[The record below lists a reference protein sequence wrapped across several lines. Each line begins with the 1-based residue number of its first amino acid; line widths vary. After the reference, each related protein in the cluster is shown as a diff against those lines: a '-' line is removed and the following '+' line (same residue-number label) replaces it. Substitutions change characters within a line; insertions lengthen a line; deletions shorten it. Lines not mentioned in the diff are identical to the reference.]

1 MTGIDIMG
9 DPHLAKTFVHG
20 VPLHRRG
27 EREAMVWDTFR
38 ANLDAAESDLHVC
51 TGDLFERPIVPY
63 DAILKAADIYRR
75 VASDKPQ
82 TRFVILRGNHD
93 CLVRDLERASAFDL
107 FARLVSDV
115 SNITVVT
122 GTVLI
127 GGYLFV
133 GYDPV
138 TPLADR
144 LTEEHR
150 GARAAFF
157 HAETEGY
164 GTDANVIP
172 YEKLA
177 GLDILK
183 VYNGHEH
190 KARRFTRHGVD
201 VSVVG
206 SLQPFAHGEESN
218 DALYVTLTL
227 AQLETAG
234 DLTHKCVRVLLEPG
248 ETLDQEIDCLQ
259 LTIKRQADTEAEI
272 SEVTLGE
279 FDIDALFKQAF
290 AEAHV
295 SEALTDQMLQRF
307 HERRLAGEV

>member
-1 MTGIDIMG
+1 MTDIDIMG

-27 EREAMVWDTFR
+27 ERESMVWDAFR
-38 ANLDAAESDLHVC
+38 ANLEAAAADLHVC
-51 TGDLFERPIVPY
+51 MGDLFERPIVPY
-63 DAILKAADIYRR
+63 DAILKAADIYRK

-115 SNITVVT
+115 SNIIVVSD
-122 GTVLI
+122 VVMI
-127 GGYLFV
+127 AGYLFV
-133 GYDPV
+133 GFDPV

-144 LTEEHR
+144 ITEDHR
-150 GARAAFF
+150 GAKAAFF

-164 GTDANVIP
+164 GKEFNVIP
-172 YEKLA
+172 FEKLA
-177 GLDILK
+177 ELDILK

-190 KARRFTRHGVD
+190 KPARFTKHGVD
-201 VSVVG
+201 VTVVG
-206 SLQPFAHGEESN
+206 SLQPYAHGEEI
-218 DALYVTLTL
+218 DDTLYVTLTL
-227 AQLETAG
+227 SELETAG
-234 DLTHKCVRVLLEPG
+234 NLSNKCVRILLEPG

-259 LTIKRQADTEAEI
+259 LTIKRQADADAKI
-272 SEVTLGE
+272 GEVTLGE

-290 AEAHV
+290 AEAKV
-295 SEALTDQMLQRF
+295 SDTLTDTILQRF
-307 HERRLAGEV
+307 HERRLAGEA

>member
-1 MTGIDIMG
+1 MTNIDIMG

-27 EREAMVWDTFR
+27 DREAMVWDAFR
-38 ANLDAAESDLHVC
+38 ANLAAAESDLHVC
-51 TGDLFERPIVPY
+51 MGDLFERPIVPY
-63 DAILKAADIYRR
+63 DAILKAADIYRNA
-75 VASDKPQ
+75 ASDKPQ

-115 SNITVVT
+115 PNVIVISDVVM
-122 GTVLI
+122 I
-127 GGYLFV
+127 DGYVFV

-144 LTEEHR
+144 ITDDHR
-150 GARAAFF
+150 GAKAAFF

-164 GTDANVIP
+164 GKDFNVIP
-172 YEKLA
+172 FEKLA
-177 GLDILK
+177 ELDIRQ

-190 KARRFTRHGVD
+190 KPARFTKHDVD
-201 VSVVG
+201 VTVVG
-206 SLQPFAHGEESN
+206 SLQPYAHGEET
-218 DALYVTLTL
+218 DDTLYVTLAL
-227 AQLETAG
+227 SELETAG
-234 DLTHKCVRVLLEPG
+234 ELTNKCVRILLEPG

-259 LTIKRQADTEAEI
+259 LTIKRQVDTDAEI
-272 SEVTLGE
+272 GEVTLGE

-290 AEAHV
+290 AEANV
-295 SEALTDQMLQRF
+295 SNALTDTMQQRF
-307 HERRLAGEV
+307 HERRLAAEA

>member
-1 MTGIDIMG
+1 MTYIDIMG
-9 DPHLAKTFVHG
+9 DPHLGKTFVHG

-27 EREAMVWDTFR
+27 DREAMVWEAFR
-38 ANLDAAESDLHVC
+38 ANLEAAESDLHVC
-51 TGDLFERPIVPY
+51 VGDLFERPIVPY
-63 DAILKAADIYRR
+63 DAILKAADIYRK

-82 TRFVILRGNHD
+82 TKFVILRGNHD

-115 SNITVVT
+115 PNIIVVSD
-122 GTVLI
+122 VVMI
-127 GGYLFV
+127 DGYLFV

-144 LTEEHR
+144 ITEDHR
-150 GARAAFF
+150 AAKAAFF

-164 GTDANVIP
+164 GKDFNVIP
-172 YEKLA
+172 FERLA
-177 GLDILK
+177 ELDIRQ

-190 KARRFTRHGVD
+190 KPARCIKHGVD
-201 VSVVG
+201 VTVVG
-206 SLQPFAHGEESN
+206 SLQPYAHGEEI
-218 DALYVTLTL
+218 DDTLYVTLTL
-227 AQLETAG
+227 SELATAG
-234 DLTHKCVRVLLEPG
+234 DLSKKCVRILLEPG

-259 LTIKRQADTEAEI
+259 LTIKRNADVEAEVG
-272 SEVTLGE
+272 EVTLGE

-290 AEAHV
+290 AEANV
-295 SEALTDQMLQRF
+295 SEDLTNTMLQRF